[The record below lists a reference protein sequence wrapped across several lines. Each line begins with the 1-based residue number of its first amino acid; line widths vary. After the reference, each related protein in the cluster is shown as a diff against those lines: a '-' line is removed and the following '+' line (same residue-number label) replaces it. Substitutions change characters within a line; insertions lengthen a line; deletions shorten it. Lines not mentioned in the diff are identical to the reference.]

1 MNRSLETEP
10 FKQTWDGVYPHLRDV
25 PADGS
30 TYDDE
35 RRIGEMLRFAQGALA
50 KQRGGIDPE
59 LWHDALAVLAGLI
72 AAERGAVEVVDFGG
86 ALGTA
91 YIHLLTS
98 LPHGAQIAFR
108 VIDQEKM
115 CAAGR
120 HLFEGD
126 ARIAFDTSL
135 DSVRAAPDIV
145 YANSVL
151 PYIEDYAALLKK
163 LAGLGARYLLVARLA
178 GGSYPTYATR
188 QLNLKGQ
195 VLPYW
200 FHNTEEI
207 KGILRSSGY
216 ALAYEG
222 LTGPEYDQR
231 NFPASH
237 RVGRMRNLLFRR
249 QAG

>member
-1 MNRSLETEP
+1 M
-10 FKQTWDGVYPHLRDV
+10 
-25 PADGS
+25 
-30 TYDDE
+30 
-35 RRIGEMLRFAQGALA
+35 
-50 KQRGGIDPE
+50 
-59 LWHDALAVLAGLI
+59 
-72 AAERGAVEVVDFGG
+72 
-86 ALGTA
+86 
-91 YIHLLTS
+91 
-98 LPHGAQIAFR
+98 
-108 VIDQEKM
+108 
-115 CAAGR
+115 
-120 HLFEGD
+120 
-126 ARIAFDTSL
+126 AFDTSL
-135 DSVRAAPDIV
+135 DGARAAPDIV